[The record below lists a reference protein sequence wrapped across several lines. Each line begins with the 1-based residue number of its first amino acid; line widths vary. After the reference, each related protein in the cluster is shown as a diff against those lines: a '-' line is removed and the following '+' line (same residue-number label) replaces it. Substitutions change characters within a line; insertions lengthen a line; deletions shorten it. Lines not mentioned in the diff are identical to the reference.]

1 MCQASGDT
9 AVGMTEPAPL
19 PSRQV
24 RKTDTHRET
33 NTVSSIKLVSAKRSQ
48 QQQMHSGVLDAWRGP
63 GDFSE
68 DLVKSAHQTYKHL
81 WNRLSGRRNSKCKGP
96 EANCV
101 LLVFYVCTLALP
113 FEIMEITIIRPFIC
127 VQTTAFNQFL
137 LVLRYKQPREGHPHR
152 NLWPVTSC
160 TKVPTNKYL
169 RWNVLQPMTPTLI
182 WGPQA
187 KPYTPR

>member
-113 FEIMEITIIRPFIC
+113 FENGDHHYKTIYLCPNHGIQSVPTC
-127 VQTTAFNQFL
+127 STLQTTQ
-137 LVLRYKQPREGHPHR
+137 GG
-152 NLWPVTSC
+152 TS
-160 TKVPTNKYL
+160 T
-169 RWNVLQPMTPTLI
+169 
-182 WGPQA
+182 
-187 KPYTPR
+187 